1 MLSKR
6 IAVAKVVFFKILVN
20 SKSLFFPLI
29 LTVEVLVVANVCK
42 VSNVEGVSCIGGV

>member
-1 MLSKR
+1 MLSKG

-29 LTVEVLVVANVCK
+29 LTVEVLVAADVCK
-42 VSNVEGVSCIGGV
+42 ISDIEGISCIGEV